1 MSAQLSAEQKA
12 LETRRNRL
20 QAIRKILNV
29 EIEDKKL
36 ESSSLKKRIVS
47 LQTEIDNLR
56 RKLPSKIMVSEHAML
71 RYLDRI
77 RGVDLQEVQDEILT
91 QESIDI
97 INQLGNCSINTPAG
111 FKIVVKN
118 NTVVS
123 VSQKEKEE

>member
-29 EIEDKKL
+29 EIEDKQM
-36 ESSSLKKRIVS
+36 ESSSMKKRIVS
-47 LQTEIDNLR
+47 LQTEIDNLKNR
-56 RKLPSKIMVSEHAML
+56 IPSKIIVSEHAML

-91 QESIDI
+91 QESIDL
-97 INQLGNCSINTPAG
+97 INQLGSCSINTPAG

-123 VSQKEKEE
+123 VSEKEKN